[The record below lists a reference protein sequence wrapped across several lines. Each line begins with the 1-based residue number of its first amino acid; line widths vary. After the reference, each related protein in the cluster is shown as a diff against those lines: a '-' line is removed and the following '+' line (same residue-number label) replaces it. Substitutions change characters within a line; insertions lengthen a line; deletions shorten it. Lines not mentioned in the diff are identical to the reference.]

1 MSNPLRGQGKGLET
15 NMVVR
20 IGKRAHE
27 KIGDCE
33 QFIYLL
39 MYSFILYYY
48 FFVGYVSFAGD
59 LTFQKH
65 LRAGWIGCLP

>member
-1 MSNPLRGQGKGLET
+1 MAA
-15 NMVVR
+15 R

-33 QFIYLL
+33 QSISLH